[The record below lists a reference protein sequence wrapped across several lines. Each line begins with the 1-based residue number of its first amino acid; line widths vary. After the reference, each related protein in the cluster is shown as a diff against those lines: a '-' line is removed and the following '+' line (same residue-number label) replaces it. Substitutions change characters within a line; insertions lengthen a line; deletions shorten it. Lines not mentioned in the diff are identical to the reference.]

1 MLKNTYLINYLKKAT
16 IYEVNL
22 RQYSKE
28 GDIRSFTKHLPR
40 LKKMGIDILWLMPIH
55 PIGEK
60 NKKGTL
66 GSCYSIQNYMDV
78 NTAFGTKEDF
88 KNLVKGVHQLGMKI
102 IIDWVANHAAWDNVW
117 TISHPDYFIRN
128 TAGDFISPNDWTDV
142 IQIDHRNVWVHEALT
157 DAMCYWVKEFDIDG
171 FRADLAHLTPLH
183 FWVNAKAKIASLKP
197 DLIWLAET
205 EEIEYYQAFD
215 IIYSWKW
222 MHKSEEFFKKNLEI
236 SELIQLL
243 QDNYKKHELNPLQLY
258 FTTNHDEN
266 SWNGTEFEKFGIY
279 ADAISVFN
287 FMYPYAVPLIYS
299 GQEIP
304 NRKRLLFFDK
314 DEINWDVHLEKEMFY
329 SKLIQCR
336 KNRKE
341 NSTINF
347 FDQDNHLFGFKSGVS
362 IGAIIVVL
370 NFGKNNIHFNP
381 KNAEDY
387 GLYKNIFNLTL
398 ISINADFNIELKPG
412 GYILLERVA

>member
-22 RQYSKE
+22 RQYSNA
-28 GDIRSFTKHLPR
+28 GDIRSFIKHLPR

-66 GSCYSIQNYMDV
+66 GSYYSIQNYMDV
-78 NTAFGTKEDF
+78 NPAFGTKEDF
-88 KNLVKGVHQLGMKI
+88 KDLVKDVHQLGMKI

-117 TISHPDYFIRN
+117 TISHPDYFLRN

-142 IQIDHRNVWVHEALT
+142 IQIDHENIQAHEALT

-222 MHKSEEFFKKNLEI
+222 MHKSEEYFKKNIEI
-236 SELIQLL
+236 RELIQLL

-279 ADAISVFN
+279 ADAITIFN

-314 DEINWDVHLEKEMFY
+314 DEIQWDVHLEKESLY
-329 SKLIQCR
+329 SILIEFR

-347 FDQDNHLFGFKSGVS
+347 FDQDNNLFGFKSGVGV
-362 IGAIIVVL
+362 GAMIMVL
-370 NFGKNNIHFNP
+370 NLDKNDINFNP
-381 KNAEDY
+381 KNEEEY
-387 GLYKNIFNLTL
+387 GLYNNIFNAAL
-398 ISINADFNIELKPG
+398 ITINADFNIELKPG